1 MAEVNDL
8 PRPRAWRIPVAAI
21 GLAVLA
27 AGLFEGTT
35 AAAQVSRG
43 VDFGAGPPS
52 TTANHFAQWV
62 TASGD
67 NHGLPFVV
75 VDKAQ
80 ARVLV
85 FYPDGRLRGAA
96 PALLGLAR
104 GDDTV
109 PGIGQRK
116 LASIKPRERTTPAGR
131 FIADLGADLGVNDV
145 LWVDYDSAIS
155 LHRVVT
161 TQPKE
166 RRLQRLATPTAGDNR
181 ISYGCINVPAQF
193 YDGVVQPTFTG
204 TSGVVYILPEIRS
217 LASVFPAFGAM
228 AAAVLPPATS
238 PR

>member
-1 MAEVNDL
+1 MNDL
-8 PRPRAWRIPVAAI
+8 PTPRLRCIPVVAI

-27 AGLFEGTT
+27 AGLFAGTT
-35 AAAQVSRG
+35 AGAQVSRG
-43 VDFGAGPPS
+43 ADFGAKPPS
-52 TTANHFAQWV
+52 RTAKDFAQWV

-67 NHGLPFVV
+67 NHGLPFIV

-85 FYPDGRLRGAA
+85 FYSDGRLGGAA

-116 LASIKPRERTTPAGR
+116 LASIKPQERTTPAGR
-131 FIADLGADLGVNDV
+131 FMADLGADLGVNDV
-145 LWVDYDSAIS
+145 LWVDYDNAIS

-166 RRLQRLATPTAGDNR
+166 HRLQRLATPTAGDNR

-193 YDGVVQPTFTG
+193 YDRVVQPAFTG
-204 TSGVVYILPEIRS
+204 TSGVVYILPEVRS
-217 LASVFPAFGAM
+217 LASVFPAYGIM
-228 AAAVLPPATS
+228 AAAVEPPANS